1 MSGAYVRGFWT
12 QVPVSDDFAIRSY
25 VRGFWTHCPWV
36 TDGIL
41 FLEGAQPC
49 CPALVDPFRRI
60 EQHTI
65 PIYEIVGWRLAGII
79 TVGQTVA
86 RRFTLAAR
94 SQVSALHHD
103 NKAVVFQLFE
113 PRADR
118 VFVLT

>member
-41 FLEGAQPC
+41 FFDGAQPY
-49 CPALVDPFRRI
+49 CPALVDPLRRI

-65 PIYEIVGWRLAGII
+65 PIHEIAII
-79 TVGQTVA
+79 QNEC
-86 RRFTLAAR
+86 
-94 SQVSALHHD
+94 H
-103 NKAVVFQLFE
+103 VVNTISNTATIE
-113 PRADR
+113 SEACMKRAFLR
-118 VFVLT
+118 